1 MDARQPY
8 DGNVATLPAK
18 EAEQNAK
25 MLDKELTEA
34 WSLVATDKAGK
45 LVEVVTARWWMGRSR
60 TASVRYCSVWVRCAD
75 GAWHSGHGTAG
86 GYGNCKMSA
95 AFDEAVKSAGIALAR
110 NVHGTGQSTVRLA
123 MEAIA
128 RAAGYSDCPTLL
140 VEH

>member
-45 LVEVVTARWWMGRSR
+45 LVEVVTARWWMGRKI
-60 TASVRYCSVWVRCAD
+60 
-75 GAWHSGHGTAG
+75 G
-86 GYGNCKMSA
+86 
-95 AFDEAVKSAGIALAR
+95 
-110 NVHGTGQSTVRLA
+110 
-123 MEAIA
+123 
-128 RAAGYSDCPTLL
+128 RAH
-140 VEH
+140 V